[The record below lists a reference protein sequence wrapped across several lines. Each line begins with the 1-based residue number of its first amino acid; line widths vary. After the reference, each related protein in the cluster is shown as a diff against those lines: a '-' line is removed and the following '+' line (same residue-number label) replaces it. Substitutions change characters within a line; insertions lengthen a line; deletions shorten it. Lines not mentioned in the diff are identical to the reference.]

1 MRDWP
6 LCEAADQA
14 SEVGMTTVLPFA
26 LARLNQLPC
35 HAVQYVFGVS
45 ACYRWMAVRY
55 AGCSNQSIHSDTLM
69 SPLNL
74 RHHRF
79 LAACVLAGSVAV
91 VQAATIY
98 TTTNNGNSLGT
109 VDSVTGVG
117 TVVAP
122 FGQSSCY
129 SLAFDTNGTMYVACG
144 SNLYT
149 GNKTTG
155 ALTLVGPT
163 SGINY
168 GMEFDALGQLWGTNG
183 SSLYKI
189 NKATGAVTLVGST
202 GAATNIMDISF
213 GAGGLLYVV
222 DGAARLF
229 TVNTATGASTLVGT
243 MGSNV
248 MALMADASGAMYAI
262 SYATPG
268 ALYQVNTSTAALT
281 PVGANTGLSL
291 PHGGSFGAFF
301 SATSAPAS
309 VPTLSEWAVIGLS
322 SLLAMFGL
330 ARMRRRPT

>member
-1 MRDWP
+1 MPDGP
-6 LCEAADQA
+6 LCDAEDQA
-14 SEVGMTTVLPFA
+14 TEVGMTTVLPFA

-117 TVVAP
+117 TVVGP
-122 FGQSSCY
+122 FGQSNCW

-168 GMEFDALGQLWGTNG
+168 GMEFDASGQLWGTNG

-213 GAGGLLYVV
+213 GAGGTLYVV
-222 DGAARLF
+222 DGTARLF

-243 MGSNV
+243 MGSSV
-248 MALMADASGAMYAI
+248 MALMADSGGAMYAI
-262 SYATPG
+262 SYTNPG
-268 ALYQVNTSTAALT
+268 VLFQVNTVTAALT
-281 PVGANTGLSL
+281 PVGANTGLNN
-291 PHGGSFGAFF
+291 PHGGSFGAG
-301 SATSAPAS
+301 ATSTAPAS
-309 VPTLSEWAVIGLS
+309 IPTVSEWALIGLS
-322 SLLAMFGL
+322 SLLAMFGMT
-330 ARMRRRPT
+330 RMRRRSV